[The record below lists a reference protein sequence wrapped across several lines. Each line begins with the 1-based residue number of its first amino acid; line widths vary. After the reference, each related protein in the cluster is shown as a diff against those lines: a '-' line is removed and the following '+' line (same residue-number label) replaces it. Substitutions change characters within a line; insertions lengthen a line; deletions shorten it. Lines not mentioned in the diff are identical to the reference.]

1 MLGTH
6 RKWELTLRLGTNKV
20 GSRQKVFCG
29 TCKPFTDH
37 KKATTIRDNDRQQRL
52 TREGYTP
59 FIIHEIINSIWF
71 GTTKG
76 GSGMMVQSESW
87 SHIRPY
93 WPLLYSFIEKHSC
106 DLKGIQIIIQF
117 APNYYLTKLVQN

>member
-20 GSRQKVFCG
+20 GSRQQVFKELVNRSRIIKG
-29 TCKPFTDH
+29 NHDKGQ
-37 KKATTIRDNDRQQRL
+37 RRQQRL

-59 FIIHEIINSIWF
+59 FIIHEITNSIWF

-76 GSGMMVQSESW
+76 GSGMMVRSESW

-93 WPLLYSFIEKHSC
+93 WPLLDSYSEKHSC
-106 DLKGIQIIIQF
+106 DLKGIQTIIQF
-117 APNYYLTKLVQN
+117 APNYY